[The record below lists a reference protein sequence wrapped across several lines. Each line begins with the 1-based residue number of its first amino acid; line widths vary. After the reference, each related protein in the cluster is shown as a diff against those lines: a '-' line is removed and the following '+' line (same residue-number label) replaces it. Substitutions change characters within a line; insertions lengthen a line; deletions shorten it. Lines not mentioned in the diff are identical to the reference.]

1 MLLIHLPPGLAS
13 CSSLVCVGDP
23 WPPLLLD
30 EDLQMPLPLPR
41 PMVAVGG
48 REVELLLPSDRTGG
62 SGLSTSP
69 SFRCVLYS
77 ILLQIYSSLSVSYL
91 CVITILCSMSCFPSV
106 DLMFGFQPTTRN
118 PLADVRQF
126 VLEFESEYGRTHP
139 PFVESTYEQVRK
151 NNIP

>member
-1 MLLIHLPPGLAS
+1 
-13 CSSLVCVGDP
+13 
-23 WPPLLLD
+23 
-30 EDLQMPLPLPR
+30 MPLPLPR

-48 REVELLLPSDRTGG
+48 QEVELLLPSDRTGG
-62 SGLSTSP
+62 SGLSMSP

-91 CVITILCSMSCFPSV
+91 CVIIIIIISYACLCFPSV
-106 DLMFGFQPTTRN
+106 DLVFGFQPTARN

-139 PFVESTYEQVRK
+139 PFVESTYEQVRR